1 MKKACNVVKNVIFII
16 VVIIISFGIIGNL
29 SSKNSNINNIVK
41 FSNYVIVTGSMEP
54 SISPGD
60 FVTVLRVPLDKLKID
75 DVITYKDE
83 ENSNVTHQIINI
95 EGDTI
100 ITQGTANNVS
110 DKPISYNQVQGKYMF
125 KISKI
130 GYLMAFLS
138 STSGLILVGGLFAI
152 YIFWEL
158 TDENKK
164 NKKKGVNISKEEY
177 EELIKLR
184 NNKESND

>member
-16 VVIIISFGIIGNL
+16 VVIIISFVIIGNL

-138 STSGLILVGGLFAI
+138 STSGLILVGGLFGI

-164 NKKKGVNISKEEY
+164 RKNVNISKEEY
-177 EELIKLR
+177 EELVKLR
-184 NNKESND
+184 ENKKSDD